1 MATWEARVRSCG
13 ERLCQLPDTSFEEI
27 EATSA
32 ELRRLLEEGC
42 SEGCASSWKPTTEK
56 GEAGEFGPPAAR
68 SAVNGAADAVEN
80 DSESEGC
87 SAREQIRERA
97 VWRVLQLLLSLLSGH
112 KASLLIDRASW
123 DILRFLS
130 SPLRSSPS
138 SSPVSSFP
146 PSSPLSLPPDA
157 PSHIPPAPAD
167 ASPRCCA
174 LACQAVGEVASGAGD
189 PREVHAA
196 LVEGLSGAIRRAALV
211 GEGAGEGER
220 EGGEAEGEEGEG
232 KEEERW
238 SSSVAPKACQGLH
251 RIASHC
257 IALHCIALHCIA
269 LHCIALHWIALHR
282 IALHRIASHRIA
294 LHRIASHC
302 IASHCIALH
311 RIALHRIASHCI
323 ALHRIASHRIA
334 SHRIA
339 SHRIASHCIALHRIA
354 SHRIASHRIASHR
367 IASHR
372 IASHRIALHI

>member
-87 SAREQIRERA
+87 SDREQIRERA

-232 KEEERW
+232 KEEELGAAGMHR
-238 SSSVAPKACQGLH
+238 SLRKACQGL
-251 RIASHC
+251 HC

-269 LHCIALHWIALHR
+269 LHCIALHR
-282 IALHRIASHRIA
+282 IALHCIA
-294 LHRIASHC
+294 LHCIALHC
-302 IASHCIALH
+302 IALHCIALH
-311 RIALHRIASHCI
+311 RIALHCI
-323 ALHRIASHRIA
+323 ALHI
-334 SHRIA
+334 
-339 SHRIASHCIALHRIA
+339 
-354 SHRIASHRIASHR
+354 
-367 IASHR
+367 
-372 IASHRIALHI
+372 